1 MSQVE
6 VDKIIPQ
13 SGTTLTI
20 GDSGDTITIP
30 SGVTLSNSGII
41 TNFESTGID
50 DNATSTAITIDSS
63 QNVDVNGTVTADGLT
78 VDGGGEIATFGNTTG
93 NNSITVN
100 RTVTGPSSASLGAY
114 TSTGV
119 ILYSGS
125 AGFKFT
131 NTLLNQDSLRIAN
144 NGDILF
150 YEDTGTTAKFF
161 WDASAERLG
170 IGTASPTQAL
180 DVNGLAYPLVIN
192 STNGNLYKIQFK
204 DNGVNRGYIG
214 CGSTAVFS
222 FADASASE
230 FMRIDNL
237 GNLLV
242 GTTSITAGVT
252 SSSGKGI
259 ALRSEGYIL
268 ASIPNDSPLVINR
281 QTSDGNIAQFRKD
294 GITVGTIFS
303 RSGVVSGIIL
313 DPRAGGNGLLGQTG
327 AIIPVDESQTRE
339 DNATDLGNSTYR
351 YKDLYLGGGLYVG
364 GTGTAN
370 KLDDYEEGLHEAT
383 LTTSVSGSVA
393 LGGTENT
400 LSYVKIGNL
409 VNVQGALGVNVPSS
423 PVGYIKISMP
433 FTAASLLENA
443 DNSACSL
450 FINNVN
456 SATVGDFIG
465 YVLNGTSE
473 LRIFLGDTTY
483 AEADS
488 AQQLRSGT
496 SITLNVSYRTT

>member
-20 GDSGDTITIP
+20 GDNGDTIAIA
-30 SGVTLSNSGII
+30 SGATLTSF
-41 TNFESTGID
+41 TSTGID
-50 DNATSTAITIDSS
+50 DNATSTAITIDG
-63 QNVDVNGTVTADGLT
+63 NEVVR
-78 VDGGGEIATFGNTTG
+78 IGNTTDVYSPTYTEFMVIG
-93 NNSITVN
+93 NYTAAQNNGITFLADATNSSTIGFTDDTHSTLRGGIEYNHSGDSMRFTTFTLERMRIT
-100 RTVTGPSSASLGAY
+100 
-114 TSTGV
+114 
-119 ILYSGS
+119 S
-125 AGFKFT
+125 AG
-131 NTLLNQDSLRIAN
+131 NV
-144 NGDILF
+144 
-150 YEDTGTTAKFF
+150 
-161 WDASAERLG
+161 G
-170 IGTASPTQAL
+170 IGTTTPGVKLEILGTENEAGTQAIRL
-180 DVNGLAYPLVIN
+180 MEN
-192 STNGNLYKIQFK
+192 STQGGFIKYDGLVNELQLGGYNSAEKTGIRIARSDATTYFNTNG
-204 DNGVNRGYIG
+204 
-214 CGSTAVFS
+214 
-222 FADASASE
+222 SE
-230 FMRIDNL
+230 RMRITSSGD
-237 GNLLV
+237 LLV
-242 GTTSITAGVT
+242 GKTSANTATEGVEF
-252 SSSGKGI
+252 
-259 ALRSEGYIL
+259 RSFGL
-268 ASIPNDSPLVINR
+268 GAF
-281 QTSDGNIAQFRKD
+281 T
-294 GITVGTIFS
+294 
-303 RSGVVSGIIL
+303 RSGNQPIIANRTSNDGIIL
-313 DPRAGGNGLLGQTG
+313 ELQKDGTTIGTISSNSNDNLTFGATTGGGSGLLFYGAGGTSP
-327 AIIPVDESQTRE
+327 IILPMKENAQI
-339 DNATDLGNSTYR
+339 DNAVDLGGSGVAF
-351 YKDLYLGGGLYVG
+351 KDLYLGGGLYVG

-383 LTTSVSGSVA
+383 LTPSTSGSVA